1 MALGEEPILS
11 RLDRLDY
18 MLRLIE
24 EIKGDSKSVKSS
36 CTSSPLS
43 GAHTSDYHTSS
54 VDLSPRSLEK
64 QCRPINDAVKVTELK
79 GSLLE
84 RMDKI
89 EDRVLKLCLQVE
101 GEIEREREMIM
112 VEKSRKKPKK
122 SFKQLFQHC
131 MTGSRKM

>member
-1 MALGEEPILS
+1 
-11 RLDRLDY
+11 
-18 MLRLIE
+18 MLEAARGNQRE
-24 EIKGDSKSVKSS
+24 RQVTKEIVYIFLVKWG
-36 CTSSPLS
+36 PL
-43 GAHTSDYHTSS
+43 TSDYHTSS

-64 QCRPINDAVKVTELK
+64 HGRPMNDAVKVTELK

-131 MTGSRKM
+131 ITWTGKI